1 MLPDEKRMARNYE
14 ITQALK
20 IGESEIVR
28 GEDENCEQPYF
39 CAYYESND
47 LVGQYSGCM
56 VSNDYLEIT
65 ALFAARVTEQCKKVQ
80 AERAAITVPTEIIKQ
95 EMCIPDNYKESIFG
109 KVVAINP
116 DNLRSE
122 FRTADR
128 QLYLVTGGFGT
139 SANSRGSA
147 CFCVNLYSGKEC
159 RWERSDIMGE
169 MKNLPDWA
177 KEREADIRADIEKRK
192 TAPEAAER

>member
-80 AERAAITVPTEIIKQ
+80 AERATITVPTEIITQ

-128 QLYLVTGGFGT
+128 QL
-139 SANSRGSA
+139 
-147 CFCVNLYSGKEC
+147 
-159 RWERSDIMGE
+159 
-169 MKNLPDWA
+169 
-177 KEREADIRADIEKRK
+177 
-192 TAPEAAER
+192 